1 MQVYRAATALIFRPA
16 VESHVFVGH
25 ALLGFTLVA
34 LLARRRGWSAE
45 RALSLGVVGG
55 IFAAVPDVDMAYALL
70 GVAGVGVA
78 DAFTVAQAF
87 WATGN
92 LVHRSITHSLVLAV
106 PVALAVGFWVA
117 GDRRVAAGTTG
128 TARRRGAT
136 ARLAAL
142 VLVGLVVAVVA
153 GESGPVGAAVTVL
166 FVCCAL
172 FVAAQVARRTD
183 LPTLAVTA
191 AATVGLLTHP
201 FGDLFTGR
209 PPELLYPV
217 EVTLVTERVT
227 LAADPT
233 LHLLSAFGLELATG
247 WVALLVWSRLTGV
260 SLRPLLR
267 PWAGLA
273 AGYGVLV
280 VALPAPTL
288 DLSYPFVFT
297 VLAVGALGALPR
309 LGAPAGTDETG
320 SFAAANPVERRF
332 PRVRRVRPPDRAGAV
347 VTGLAAVTLAWLAYG
362 AAYLAWPT

>member
-1 MQVYRAATALIFRPA
+1 
-16 VESHVFVGH
+16 VFVGH

-34 LLARRRGWSAE
+34 LLARRRGWAPE

-106 PVALAVGFWVA
+106 PVALAVGLWVA
-117 GDRRVAAGTTG
+117 GDRRVADATG
-128 TARRRGAT
+128 SARRRGDT

-142 VLVGLVVAVVA
+142 GLLGLVVAVVA

-191 AATVGLLTHP
+191 AAAVGLLSHP

-217 EVTLVTERVT
+217 ETTLVAERVT

-247 WVALLVWSRLTGV
+247 WVALLVWSRLTGAP
-260 SLRPLLR
+260 LRPLLR

-309 LGAPAGTDETG
+309 LGAPATTEDAG
-320 SFAAANPVERRF
+320 SFAASEPGERRF

-362 AAYLAWPT
+362 VAYVAWP